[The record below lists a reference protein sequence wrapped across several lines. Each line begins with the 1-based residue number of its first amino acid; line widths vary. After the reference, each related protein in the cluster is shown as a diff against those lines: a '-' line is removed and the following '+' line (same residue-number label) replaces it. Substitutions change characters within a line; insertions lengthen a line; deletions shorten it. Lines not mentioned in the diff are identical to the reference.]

1 MIHVFR
7 REGLLMSE
15 SSTAE
20 SLLKTKPKTKR
31 GQETLARLCEVAE
44 ELFAEKGYYSASIS
58 EIVLGAGISIGG
70 FYVYFNDKLSLY
82 KYMILRYGRKL
93 RKFIATRLAEMDLTT
108 RREMER
114 EGLKLFFDYCIKN
127 PNIFP
132 IVWQSLF
139 VTPELFIDYYND
151 FGKQYERNLSEA
163 VRSGEMRPVN
173 LELVSYIL
181 MGTSNFLAFKY
192 ITFGPPSGP
201 SEEELYRIVDEVI
214 DIWDH
219 GLYIAQPPTVPKKQ

>member
-1 MIHVFR
+1 
-7 REGLLMSE
+7 MSA
-15 SSTAE
+15 SGTAD

-31 GQETLARLCEVAE
+31 GEETLVRLCEAAE
-44 ELFAEKGYYSASIS
+44 ELFAEKGYYSASVS
-58 EIVLGAGISIGG
+58 EIVMRTGISIGG

-93 RKFIATRLAEMDLTT
+93 RKFIATRLAEKNPTT

-114 EGLKLFFDYCIKN
+114 EGVKLFFDYCIKN

-139 VTPELFIDYYND
+139 VTPELFINYYDD
-151 FGKQYERNLSEA
+151 FGKQYEKRLGEA
-163 VRSGEMRPVN
+163 VSSGEMRPVN
-173 LELVSYIL
+173 LELVSYVL
-181 MGTSNFLAFKY
+181 MGVSNFLAIKY
-192 ITFGPPSGP
+192 INFGSPSDL
-201 SEEELYRIVDEVI
+201 SEEQIYRIVDEVM

-219 GLYIAQPPTVPKKQ
+219 GLYIAQPPAAPKKQ